1 MMLFL
6 QRQVSL
12 LWHPVLHVH
21 VVSIW
26 SMGDGILDR
35 TLFEEEGTVGLEDE

>member
-1 MMLFL
+1 MMFLL
-6 QRQVSL
+6 QRQVSF

-21 VVSIW
+21 VVSFG
-26 SMGDGILDR
+26 SMGDGIPDR